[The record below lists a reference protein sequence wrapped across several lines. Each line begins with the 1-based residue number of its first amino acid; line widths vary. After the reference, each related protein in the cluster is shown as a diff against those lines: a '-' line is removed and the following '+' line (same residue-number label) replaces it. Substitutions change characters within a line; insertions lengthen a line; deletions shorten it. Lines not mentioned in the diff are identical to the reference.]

1 MRAHIFAAIAALTL
15 LLAWQAINATAKSQ
29 QARSYNYCWQLAYN
43 QGWEWNTRG
52 ERQFIRNCM
61 RGRPT

>member
-1 MRAHIFAAIAALTL
+1 MRTHIFMAIAALAL
-15 LLAWQAINATAKSQ
+15 LLAWHPTDVAAQSQ

-43 QGWEWNTRG
+43 RGWERNSRG

-61 RGRPT
+61 RGRAA

>member
-1 MRAHIFAAIAALTL
+1 MRTLVFMAIAALAI
-15 LLAWQAINATAKSQ
+15 LLAWQPTDVVAQSQ

-43 QGWEWNTRG
+43 RGWERNTRG

-61 RGRPT
+61 RGKNA